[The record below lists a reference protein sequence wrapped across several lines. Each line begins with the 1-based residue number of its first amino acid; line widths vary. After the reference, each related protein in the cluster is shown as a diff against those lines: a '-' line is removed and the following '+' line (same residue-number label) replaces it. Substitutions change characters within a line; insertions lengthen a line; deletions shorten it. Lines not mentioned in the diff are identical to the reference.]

1 MIEVNKLAEK
11 VIPEM
16 NDIGKFCPIC
26 HRQVTQHI
34 ITLNWK
40 NISVCS
46 CGWTSNETPAV
57 VSHRPK
63 FFKTIQ
69 KSDKEQTINLVATFP
84 SKDKHRGRKM
94 FKDHTSCFFTTPNS
108 IQV

>member
-1 MIEVNKLAEK
+1 MIKVNKLAEK
-11 VIPEM
+11 VFPEID
-16 NDIGKFCPIC
+16 DIEKFCPIC
-26 HRQVTQHI
+26 HMQITQHI
-34 ITLNWK
+34 ITINWK

-69 KSDKEQTINLVATFP
+69 KSDREQTINLVAAIP
-84 SKDKHRGRKM
+84 LDEKHRGRKM
-94 FKDHTSCFFTTPNS
+94 FKSHTSCFFTIPNS